1 MRTPHTTVAVPSS
14 GLAGAPDWSTTPL
27 CLASCLLPS
36 PPILD
41 SNFRSS
47 SPSSVSVSLCG
58 WFQCAGKAENHW
70 QLLNNTVIWVSPQ
83 RFCVKSWTVR
93 ACAYVCIR
101 MYTTHTHTYMTP
113 RGQKN
118 ISLGHAV
125 CVLSHFSRVQLF
137 AAPWTVNHQ
146 AFLSMEFSRQ
156 EYWNGLPFPPPK
168 LSTLMDNI

>member
-1 MRTPHTTVAVPSS
+1 
-14 GLAGAPDWSTTPL
+14 
-27 CLASCLLPS
+27 
-36 PPILD
+36 
-41 SNFRSS
+41 
-47 SPSSVSVSLCG
+47 
-58 WFQCAGKAENHW
+58 
-70 QLLNNTVIWVSPQ
+70 
-83 RFCVKSWTVR
+83 
-93 ACAYVCIR
+93 

-156 EYWNGLPFPPPK
+156 EYWNGLSCPPPGIFPSQGLNPHLLHWQAGPEPPGK
-168 LSTLMDNI
+168 PPLWDILQ